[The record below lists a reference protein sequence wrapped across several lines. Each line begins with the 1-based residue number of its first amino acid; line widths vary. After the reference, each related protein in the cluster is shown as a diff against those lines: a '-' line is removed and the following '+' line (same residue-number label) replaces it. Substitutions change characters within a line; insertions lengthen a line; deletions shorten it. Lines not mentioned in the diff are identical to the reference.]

1 MSQRSLISD
10 TRGAVFVEYIVLVV
24 FVGLVVAIALTK
36 EAPRT
41 LRVYSIQRAALYQS
55 NP

>member
-1 MSQRSLISD
+1 MTSRNLLRE
-10 TRGAVFVEYIVLVV
+10 TRGSVFVEYIVLVV

-41 LRVYSIQRAALYQS
+41 LLMYSSQRAALYQS